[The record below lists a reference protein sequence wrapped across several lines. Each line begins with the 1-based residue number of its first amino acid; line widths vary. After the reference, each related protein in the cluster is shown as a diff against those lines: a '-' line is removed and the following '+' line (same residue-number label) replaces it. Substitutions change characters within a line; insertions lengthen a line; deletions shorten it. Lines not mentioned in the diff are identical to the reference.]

1 MNTGWGRS
9 LRLSFCLHPC
19 MLQRDRSQGAICLIG
34 PFCLL
39 CCDRASVI
47 WSHIVQDTR
56 SPTLSTLRVER
67 NPEWKSGPA
76 LVLKE
81 TAILLKGFCNNS
93 SNEMNSASSVLTLPL
108 CLTAQWK
115 FYRVWTYMV
124 ITLLAV
130 KDVFG
135 SVAMMSSTSLLSI
148 VYRLDSKIA
157 NKSDFV
163 LFIYCHVSAKL

>member
-1 MNTGWGRS
+1 
-9 LRLSFCLHPC
+9 
-19 MLQRDRSQGAICLIG
+19 
-34 PFCLL
+34 
-39 CCDRASVI
+39 
-47 WSHIVQDTR
+47 
-56 SPTLSTLRVER
+56 
-67 NPEWKSGPA
+67 
-76 LVLKE
+76 
-81 TAILLKGFCNNS
+81 
-93 SNEMNSASSVLTLPL
+93 MNSASSVLTLPL